1 MKQISI
7 NPQCQFIA
15 DLNNTDKV
23 TMMNGKAMPIAVWNL
38 LLSIRD
44 CGLYA
49 KGIKPHRNWRIT
61 DVKTYFGIKG
71 SADKL
76 HQQLVAIRSILM
88 EEVSNG

>member
-1 MKQISI
+1 MKQISM
-7 NPQCQFIA
+7 NPQCRFIA

-23 TMMNGKAMPIAVWNL
+23 MSVNGKEMPTAVYNL
-38 LLSIRD
+38 LISIRD

-61 DVKTYFGIKG
+61 DVKTYFGLKG
-71 SADKL
+71 SAEKL